1 MTLRILLL
9 GGGDVG
15 SAVAHR
21 LYLHGADVVIAD
33 REAPPHPRRGM
44 ALTDAWVLRQRTLLR
59 AEPSR
64 AMFTGCRQVRR
75 GRSSPSR

>member
-33 REAPPHPRRGM
+33 QKHHRTRAV
-44 ALTDAWVLRQRTLLR
+44 AWL
-59 AEPSR
+59 
-64 AMFTGCRQVRR
+64 
-75 GRSSPSR
+75 